1 MKDCEGCMALWKHN
15 GVRECLLGKGTRYIR
30 KKDRSIV
37 MVPTEKCMKPM
48 TNLEYAIARKDVD
61 DYY

>member
-1 MKDCEGCMALWKHN
+1 MALWKHN